1 MKVWFPFWLLD
12 TTSEVCEEAAS
23 GGISPVF
30 LVIVGLAVL
39 GIVIMILQNF
49 VWKKEEYY
57 K

>member
-1 MKVWFPFWLLD
+1 MKVWFPFWILD